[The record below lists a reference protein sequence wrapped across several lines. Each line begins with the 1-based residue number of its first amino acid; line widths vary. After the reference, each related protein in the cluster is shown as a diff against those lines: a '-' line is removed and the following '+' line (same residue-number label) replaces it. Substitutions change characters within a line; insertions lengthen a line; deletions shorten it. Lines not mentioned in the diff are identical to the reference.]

1 MDNSKYDDNEN
12 HSNYLSLNNYR
23 KIKSNF
29 YSSSIQKIKEK
40 RNSNFS
46 PTNKNN
52 YLEINNDIF
61 WNNKNFI

>member
-1 MDNSKYDDNEN
+1 MDNSKYDENEK
-12 HSNYLSLNNYR
+12 HSNYLSLNNYS

-46 PTNKNN
+46 PKNKNN
-52 YLEINNDIF
+52 NL
-61 WNNKNFI
+61 